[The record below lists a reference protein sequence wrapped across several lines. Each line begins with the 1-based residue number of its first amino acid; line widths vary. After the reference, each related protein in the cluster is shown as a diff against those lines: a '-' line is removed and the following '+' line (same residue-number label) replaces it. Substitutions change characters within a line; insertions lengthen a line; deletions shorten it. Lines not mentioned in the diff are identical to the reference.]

1 MPKLK
6 LGLRTRLAPRL
17 QRLTCA
23 MHLVQ
28 RSLSRSPAF
37 VLALTLAA
45 MLLSERSVAAYSVLA
60 HEGMVDALW
69 QTEIVP
75 LLRQRY
81 GRLTPRQLA
90 DARAHAY
97 GGSLIQDLGYY
108 PFGSRLFTNLMH
120 YVRAGDFVESLVAGA
135 TTANEYAFALGA
147 LAHYNSDCA
156 GHPLAVNR
164 AVPMMY
170 PKVRAKVGSDAL
182 YVDSPARHI
191 MVEFAFDVL
200 QVARGAYV
208 AQAYH
213 DRIGFQVSKPLL
225 ERSVRATYGV
235 ELGDL
240 LPNVDLAIG
249 TYRRAVGTTIPE
261 LTRIAWR
268 EKRDEIERRTP
279 AVTERSFVYV
289 LSRADYEREFGSD
302 YRKPGVF
309 TRIVAFVL
317 KVLPKIGPMRP
328 LAFEPLTP
336 EAEALFARSIE
347 TARVRYRASLRSLR
361 AGRLRLSNT
370 DFDTGDVPTIGVN
383 RLADKTYAD
392 LLHRLARRGFVDMSP
407 ELGRELSAFFGG
419 ASPSAGGLSR
429 RRAATVERE
438 LQALNSRM
446 DELSRRSASA
456 YRLRAGSP

>member
-1 MPKLK
+1 
-6 LGLRTRLAPRL
+6 
-17 QRLTCA
+17 
-23 MHLVQ
+23 
-28 RSLSRSPAF
+28 
-37 VLALTLAA
+37 
-45 MLLSERSVAAYSVLA
+45 
-60 HEGMVDALW
+60 
-69 QTEIVP
+69 
-75 LLRQRY
+75 
-81 GRLTPRQLA
+81 
-90 DARAHAY
+90 
-97 GGSLIQDLGYY
+97 
-108 PFGSRLFTNLMH
+108 
-120 YVRAGDFVESLVAGA
+120 
-135 TTANEYAFALGA
+135 
-147 LAHYNSDCA
+147 
-156 GHPLAVNR
+156 
-164 AVPMMY
+164 
-170 PKVRAKVGSDAL
+170 
-182 YVDSPARHI
+182 
-191 MVEFAFDVL
+191 
-200 QVARGAYV
+200 
-208 AQAYH
+208 
-213 DRIGFQVSKPLL
+213 
-225 ERSVRATYGV
+225 V

-370 DFDTGDVPTIGVN
+370 DFDTGDLPTIGVN